1 MNKNPLIK
9 KQEKTLQPNKRK
21 STRTLRN
28 PDRSSLLI
36 SNMQWHRSIH
46 RKLYGHIDLLYW
58 SLTCSGIE
66 AYTESYM
73 VIHLYL
79 KRQEELKSAVT
90 HFMYG
95 KPIQAIHHLFI
106 VEAKPCTTKLQQC
119 FFLSLGKNERKKI
132 ERERGR

>member
-1 MNKNPLIK
+1 
-9 KQEKTLQPNKRK
+9 
-21 STRTLRN
+21 
-28 PDRSSLLI
+28 
-36 SNMQWHRSIH
+36 
-46 RKLYGHIDLLYW
+46 
-58 SLTCSGIE
+58 
-66 AYTESYM
+66 M

-119 FFLSLGKNERKKI
+119 FFLSLGKNERKKN
-132 ERERGR
+132 RERGGDRHSIDPKPPTGFAQTVLGYVYMKT